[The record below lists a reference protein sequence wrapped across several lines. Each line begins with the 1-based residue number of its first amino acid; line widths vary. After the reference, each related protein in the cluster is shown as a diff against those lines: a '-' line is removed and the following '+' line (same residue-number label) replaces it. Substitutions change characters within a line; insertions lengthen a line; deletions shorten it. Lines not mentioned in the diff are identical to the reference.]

1 MRRRAPPADEHSEL
15 SSAVLRLTTQWELK
29 QQRKEA
35 ALQATLDE
43 AREDAEELREELEE
57 LRQSLAA
64 ARREAGDAAASAAR
78 ADAEAAD
85 AAPARRERARAAR
98 RRRGLALRRRRR
110 RRGPG
115 APALHRAIAAGH
127 DDVAKLLIRSGA
139 NANAAAAALG
149 GSTPLHTAALHNRAE
164 LARFLVAKCNA
175 RLDAVDDGGKTAAA
189 RAAEMRWSRTER
201 VLKDPSLLFWARA
214 TRANRLC
221 KEGEHALALESYAQ
235 ALAELERVDA
245 ERRPSPA
252 NVMTLHHNR
261 GKSLMALGKH
271 LKAREAL
278 SAAVAIAGA
287 PADYPAAADKRAECD
302 AALLEHDKAAAAWEG
317 LAASF
322 AGETGDDAAATK
334 AKVDAWNCKA
344 AREREKLRFK
354 PHEVL
359 GLESPRPSEDEVKR
373 AYRKMSIKW
382 HPDRHAAASDEHK
395 HRAHLQFQRI
405 SAANDAL
412 EKRAADPY
420 RPYDWAPHRYDD
432 DDDDDDDDGH
442 SDDDDDDDDDDA
454 EFDRARRATGPT
466 ASLLLFFRLAAA
478 TAAAAADPA
487 TAPPAVRLL
496 QRYVAEAPACAP
508 DEPGTRGRALLVR
521 ARTAPRLRRYNG
533 KPVLLDRSSRVASGP
548 GYLRSSNLRYWCY
561 PARLAI
567 FALWA
572 KFSHAAVDAC
582 LVLEGR
588 DDDELPEVALGCCAL
603 SKIDLDGAPVGWDA

>member
-1 MRRRAPPADEHSEL
+1 
-15 SSAVLRLTTQWELK
+15 
-29 QQRKEA
+29 
-35 ALQATLDE
+35 
-43 AREDAEELREELEE
+43 
-57 LRQSLAA
+57 
-64 ARREAGDAAASAAR
+64 
-78 ADAEAAD
+78 
-85 AAPARRERARAAR
+85 
-98 RRRGLALRRRRR
+98 
-110 RRGPG
+110 
-115 APALHRAIAAGH
+115 
-127 DDVAKLLIRSGA
+127 
-139 NANAAAAALG
+139 
-149 GSTPLHTAALHNRAE
+149 
-164 LARFLVAKCNA
+164 
-175 RLDAVDDGGKTAAA
+175 
-189 RAAEMRWSRTER
+189 
-201 VLKDPSLLFWARA
+201 
-214 TRANRLC
+214 
-221 KEGEHALALESYAQ
+221 
-235 ALAELERVDA
+235 LERVDA
-245 ERRPSPA
+245 DRRPSPA

-334 AKVDAWNCKA
+334 AKVDAWTRKA

-454 EFDRARRATGPT
+454 AEFDRARCASVRAPGTSPARGPT
-466 ASLLLFFRLAAA
+466 PSAS
-478 TAAAAADPA
+478 
-487 TAPPAVRLL
+487 
-496 QRYVAEAPACAP
+496 
-508 DEPGTRGRALLVR
+508 
-521 ARTAPRLRRYNG
+521 ARSAPR
-533 KPVLLDRSSRVASGP
+533 
-548 GYLRSSNLRYWCY
+548 
-561 PARLAI
+561 
-567 FALWA
+567 
-572 KFSHAAVDAC
+572 
-582 LVLEGR
+582 
-588 DDDELPEVALGCCAL
+588 
-603 SKIDLDGAPVGWDA
+603 

>member
-85 AAPARRERARAAR
+85 AEP
-98 RRRGLALRRRRR
+98 
-110 RRGPG
+110 P
-115 APALHRAIAAGH
+115 
-127 DDVAKLLIRSGA
+127 
-139 NANAAAAALG
+139 AAAAAASDDDDDYDDDDRPPPADD
-149 GSTPLHTAALHNRAE
+149 GSESDRSAASSDEPAPAAGAPSEAARAAASRSRAHAAALG

-201 VLKDPSLLFWARA
+201 ALKDPSLLFWARA

-245 ERRPSPA
+245 DRRPSPA

-271 LKAREAL
+271 SRREAL

-334 AKVDAWNCKA
+334 AK
-344 AREREKLRFK
+344 
-354 PHEVL
+354 
-359 GLESPRPSEDEVKR
+359 
-373 AYRKMSIKW
+373 
-382 HPDRHAAASDEHK
+382 
-395 HRAHLQFQRI
+395 FQRI

-420 RPYDWAPHRYDD
+420 RPYDWAPHRDDD

-454 EFDRARRATGPT
+454 EFDRARRA
-466 ASLLLFFRLAAA
+466 
-478 TAAAAADPA
+478 
-487 TAPPAVRLL
+487 
-496 QRYVAEAPACAP
+496 
-508 DEPGTRGRALLVR
+508 
-521 ARTAPRLRRYNG
+521 
-533 KPVLLDRSSRVASGP
+533 SRVASGP
-548 GYLRSSNLRYWCY
+548 GYFEVFSNLRYWCY

-603 SKIDLDGAPVGWDA
+603 SKIDLDGAPVGCDA

>member
-43 AREDAEELREELEE
+43 AREDAEELREELEA
-57 LRQSLAA
+57 QAVPGGGA
-64 ARREAGDAAASAAR
+64 ARG
-78 ADAEAAD
+78 
-85 AAPARRERARAAR
+85 R
-98 RRRGLALRRRRR
+98 RRRGVGAR
-110 RRGPG
+110 RRGADAKPLAEACVRGHARTAAALLEAGAVAERACARRDGAAAWPCVGGDDAEAPG

-201 VLKDPSLLFWARA
+201 ALKDPSLLFWARA

-287 PADYPAAADKRAECD
+287 PADYPAAADNCP
-302 AALLEHDKAAAAWEG
+302 
-317 LAASF
+317 ASE
-322 AGETGDDAAATK
+322 A
-334 AKVDAWNCKA
+334 
-344 AREREKLRFK
+344 RFK
-354 PHEVL
+354 PRARNQIFNPTSMPHEVL

-420 RPYDWAPHRYDD
+420 RPYDWAPHRDDD

-454 EFDRARRATGPT
+454 EFDRARRAWG
-466 ASLLLFFRLAAA
+466 
-478 TAAAAADPA
+478 
-487 TAPPAVRLL
+487 
-496 QRYVAEAPACAP
+496 
-508 DEPGTRGRALLVR
+508 
-521 ARTAPRLRRYNG
+521 
-533 KPVLLDRSSRVASGP
+533 SSRDQSDSWSEYFRQKRA
-548 GYLRSSNLRYWCY
+548 
-561 PARLAI
+561 
-567 FALWA
+567 
-572 KFSHAAVDAC
+572 
-582 LVLEGR
+582 
-588 DDDELPEVALGCCAL
+588 
-603 SKIDLDGAPVGWDA
+603 